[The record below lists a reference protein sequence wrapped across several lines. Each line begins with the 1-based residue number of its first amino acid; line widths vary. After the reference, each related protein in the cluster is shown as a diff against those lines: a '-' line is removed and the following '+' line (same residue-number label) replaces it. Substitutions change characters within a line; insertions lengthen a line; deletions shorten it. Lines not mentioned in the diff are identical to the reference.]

1 MSRGTRR
8 RPMSK
13 RTRWLVAVVG
23 VSLVGAGAWGVLGPR
38 LEATRAEPKPL
49 VQNQLLAPGEEPIEV
64 APLACADD
72 VPDDEPLRLSIDA
85 LDVEGC
91 VQRVGLD
98 PDGRIGT
105 PANIHV
111 VGWFTEFSTPGAPGL
126 SVLDGHNQGK
136 YAEGVFV
143 RLGDLE
149 PGETF
154 SIERGDG
161 SELEYVVESVEDHDR
176 DVAVTELQ
184 QDASAYP
191 EALAII
197 TCTGTWDRDA
207 GTRSERVVVI
217 ATPVASSTPA

>member
-1 MSRGTRR
+1 MALLAAGT
-8 RPMSK
+8 
-13 RTRWLVAVVG
+13 
-23 VSLVGAGAWGVLGPR
+23 WGLLGPR
-38 LEATRAEPKPL
+38 LEATRADPKPL
-49 VQNQLLAPGEEPIEV
+49 VQDELLEPGDDPIEV
-64 APLACADD
+64 APLECADD
-72 VPDDEPLRLSIDA
+72 VPADEPVRLSIDS
-85 LDVEGC
+85 LEVEGC

-98 PDGRIGT
+98 PAGRIGT

-111 VGWFTEFSTPGAPGL
+111 VGWFTESSAPGSPGL
-126 SVLDGHNQGK
+126 SILDGHNQGK

-154 SIERGDG
+154 SIEQGDG
-161 SELEYVVESVEDHDR
+161 TELEYVVESVADHDR
-176 DVAVTELQ
+176 EVAVTELQ
-184 QDASAYP
+184 EEASAYP

-217 ATPVASSTPA
+217 ATPVAAATAA